1 MLELQDIG
9 AYYGK
14 AQALH
19 GLSFDVSPDEIVAL
33 LGRNGAGKTT
43 TFRSIMGT
51 GPRVE
56 GTIRFNGE
64 NITGLPPE
72 KVFDK
77 GISWIP
83 ESQRIFPNLTVE
95 ENLKM
100 GVRGKRAPDNFEE
113 IFELFPRLEERLN
126 QRAGTMSGGERQMLA
141 LGRGLVSD
149 PELLLVDE
157 PFEGLMPILVDEVG
171 ETLDELAERELSMVI
186 TEQQTEAVLE
196 IADRAVIIEKGEV
209 THVGD
214 AAKLAADNELQERY
228 LGVQ

>member
-1 MLELQDIG
+1 MLELENVN

-19 GLSFDVSPDEIVAL
+19 GLSLEVSSDEIVAL

-51 GPRVE
+51 EPRVE
-56 GTIRFNGE
+56 GTIRFNGQ
-64 NITGLPPE
+64 NIAGNPPE
-72 KVFDK
+72 KVFDE
-77 GISWIP
+77 GISWVP

-100 GVRGKRAPDNFEE
+100 GERSKKSSSDYGE
-113 IFELFPRLEERLN
+113 IFELFPRLGERLD

-141 LGRGLVSD
+141 LGRALVSN
-149 PELLLVDE
+149 PTLLLVDE
-157 PFEGLMPILVDEVG
+157 PFEGLMPKLVDEVA
-171 ETLDELAERELSMVI
+171 ETLEELAERDLAMVV

-196 IADRAVIIEKGEV
+196 IADRAIIIEKGEV
-209 THVGD
+209 AHVGD
-214 AAKLAADNELQERY
+214 ATAVAEDNELQERY